1 MYIITLAN
9 LKGGVAKTTTAINL
23 SIQLR
28 EKRKRVLCMDLDLN
42 NNLTDF
48 FLRGVNEKELDERN
62 IYHALLEQKEIGTCI
77 YETRF
82 TGVDILPATISLGKI
97 TEELGSDP
105 RVLGSFVENLRKLHY
120 DFVII
125 DTPVYL
131 SLELRF
137 ALFVAD
143 MVLYPVRP
151 SRWNFQG
158 TKTLLGEIEG
168 LRDDSSRNSALEK
181 RDTDS
186 SHVKSSVFSPLSSE
200 PKTLL
205 VPSIVG
211 KGKKESERI
220 LTLRKKYKVSKAV
233 ILKLSAI
240 ETATELGK
248 PLKENTKG
256 YELFEELT
264 NEVLELTGMYGKKRK
279 VVV

>member
-23 SIQLR
+23 SLQLW

-48 FLRGVNEKELDERN
+48 FLREVSEEELDETN
-62 IYHALLEQKEIGTCI
+62 VYHALLEQKEIEACI

-82 TGVDILPATISLGKI
+82 PGISILPATISLGKI

-105 RVLGSFVENLRKLHY
+105 RVLGTFVENLRKLDY

-137 ALFVAD
+137 ALSVAD
-143 MVLYPVRP
+143 LVLFPVKP

-158 TKTLLGEIEG
+158 TKTLLGEIENIFEELQEAG
-168 LRDDSSRNSALEK
+168 PKEK
-181 RDTDS
+181 RA
-186 SHVKSSVFSPLSSE
+186 
-200 PKTLL
+200 KTLL

-211 KGKKESERI
+211 KSKKESERI
-220 LTLRKKYKVSKAV
+220 LTLKKKYKVSKTV
-233 ILKLSAI
+233 VSKLSAI

-256 YELFEELT
+256 YSLFEELT

>member
-1 MYIITLAN
+1 MQIVTLAN

-23 SIQLR
+23 SLQLSS
-28 EKRKRVLCMDLDLN
+28 RKKKVLCMDLDLN

-48 FLRGVNEKELDERN
+48 FLRGVKEEELEERN
-62 IYHALLEQKEIGTCI
+62 IYHALIEQKEITACI
-77 YETRF
+77 YETQF
-82 TGVDILPATISLGKI
+82 TGISILPATIGLGKI

-105 RVLGSFVENLRKLHY
+105 RVFGSFAWKLRKLDY
-120 DFVII
+120 DYVII

-158 TKTLLGEIEG
+158 TKTLLREIENIFEEYQEADG
-168 LRDDSSRNSALEK
+168 KEK
-181 RDTDS
+181 
-186 SHVKSSVFSPLSSE
+186 KA
-200 PKTLL
+200 KTLL

-211 KGKKESERI
+211 KSKKESERI
-220 LTLRKKYKVSKAV
+220 TILKKNYEVSNTV
-233 ILKLSAI
+233 VWKLSAI

-248 PLKENTKG
+248 ALKENTKG

-264 NEVLELTGMYGKKRK
+264 NEVLKNLKGGRR
-279 VVV
+279 

>member
-1 MYIITLAN
+1 MQIVTLAN

-23 SIQLR
+23 SLQLSS
-28 EKRKRVLCMDLDLN
+28 RKKKVLCMDLDLN

-48 FLRGVNEKELDERN
+48 FLRGVKEEELEERN
-62 IYHALLEQKEIGTCI
+62 IYHALIEQKEITACI
-77 YETRF
+77 YETQF
-82 TGVDILPATISLGKI
+82 TGISILPATIGLGKI

-105 RVLGSFVENLRKLHY
+105 RVFGSFAWKLRKLDY
-120 DFVII
+120 DYVII

-158 TKTLLGEIEG
+158 TKTLLGEIENIFEEYQEADG
-168 LRDDSSRNSALEK
+168 KEK
-181 RDTDS
+181 
-186 SHVKSSVFSPLSSE
+186 KA
-200 PKTLL
+200 KTLL

-211 KGKKESERI
+211 KSKKESERI
-220 LTLRKKYKVSKAV
+220 TILKKKYEVSNTV
-233 ILKLSAI
+233 VWKLSAI
-240 ETATELGK
+240 ETATEMGK
-248 PLKENTKG
+248 ALKENTKG

-264 NEVLELTGMYGKKRK
+264 NEVLKNLKGGRR
-279 VVV
+279 

>member
-1 MYIITLAN
+1 MQIVTLAN

-23 SIQLR
+23 SLQLSS
-28 EKRKRVLCMDLDLN
+28 RKKKVLCMDLDLN

-48 FLRGVNEKELDERN
+48 FLRGVKEEELEERN
-62 IYHALLEQKEIGTCI
+62 IYHALIEQKEITACI
-77 YETRF
+77 YETQF
-82 TGVDILPATISLGKI
+82 TGISILPATIGLGKI

-105 RVLGSFVENLRKLHY
+105 RVFGSFAWKLRKLDY
-120 DFVII
+120 DYVII

-158 TKTLLGEIEG
+158 TKTLLGEIENIFEEYQEADG
-168 LRDDSSRNSALEK
+168 KEK
-181 RDTDS
+181 
-186 SHVKSSVFSPLSSE
+186 KA
-200 PKTLL
+200 KTLL

-211 KGKKESERI
+211 KSKKESERI
-220 LTLRKKYKVSKAV
+220 TILKKNYEVSNTV
-233 ILKLSAI
+233 VWKLSAI

-248 PLKENTKG
+248 ALKENTKG

-264 NEVLELTGMYGKKRK
+264 NEVLKNLKGGRR
-279 VVV
+279 

>member
-1 MYIITLAN
+1 MQIVTLAN

-23 SIQLR
+23 SLQLSS
-28 EKRKRVLCMDLDLN
+28 RKKKVLCMDLDLN

-48 FLRGVNEKELDERN
+48 FLRGVKEEELEERN
-62 IYHALLEQKEIGTCI
+62 IYHALIEQKEITACI
-77 YETRF
+77 YETQF
-82 TGVDILPATISLGKI
+82 TGISILPATIGLGKI

-105 RVLGSFVENLRKLHY
+105 RVFGSFAWKLRKLDY
-120 DFVII
+120 DYVII
-125 DTPVYL
+125 DTSVYL

-158 TKTLLGEIEG
+158 TKTLLGEIENIFEEYQEADG
-168 LRDDSSRNSALEK
+168 KEK
-181 RDTDS
+181 
-186 SHVKSSVFSPLSSE
+186 KA
-200 PKTLL
+200 KTLL

-211 KGKKESERI
+211 KSKKESERI
-220 LTLRKKYKVSKAV
+220 TILKKNYEVSNTV
-233 ILKLSAI
+233 VWKLSAI

-248 PLKENTKG
+248 ALKENTKG

-264 NEVLELTGMYGKKRK
+264 NEVLKNLKGGRR
-279 VVV
+279 

>member
-1 MYIITLAN
+1 MQIVTLAN

-23 SIQLR
+23 SIQLSL
-28 EKRKRVLCMDLDLN
+28 RKKKVLCMDLDLN

-48 FLRGVNEKELDERN
+48 FLRGVKEEELEERN
-62 IYHALLEQKEIGTCI
+62 IYHALIEQKEITACI
-77 YETRF
+77 YETQF
-82 TGVDILPATISLGKI
+82 TGISILPATIGLGKI

-105 RVLGSFVENLRKLHY
+105 RVFGSFVEKLRKLDY
-120 DFVII
+120 DYVII

-158 TKTLLGEIEG
+158 TKTLLGEIENIFEEYQEADG
-168 LRDDSSRNSALEK
+168 KEK
-181 RDTDS
+181 
-186 SHVKSSVFSPLSSE
+186 KA
-200 PKTLL
+200 KTLL

-211 KGKKESERI
+211 KSKKESERI
-220 LTLRKKYKVSKAV
+220 TILKKNYEVSNTV
-233 ILKLSAI
+233 VWKLSAI

-248 PLKENTKG
+248 ALKENTKG

-264 NEVLELTGMYGKKRK
+264 NEVLRNLKGGKR
-279 VVV
+279 

>member
-1 MYIITLAN
+1 MNIITLAN

-23 SIQLR
+23 SIQLSC
-28 EKRKRVLCMDLDLN
+28 RKKKVLCMDLDLN
-42 NNLTDF
+42 NNQTDF
-48 FLRGVNEKELDERN
+48 FLRGVREEELEERN
-62 IYHALLEQKEIGTCI
+62 IYHALLEQKEIEACI

-82 TGVDILPATISLGKI
+82 PGIRILPATIGLGKI
-97 TEELGSDP
+97 TEDLGSDP
-105 RVLGSFVENLRKLHY
+105 RVLGTFVGNLRKLDY

-137 ALFVAD
+137 SLFVAD

-158 TKTLLGEIEG
+158 TKTLLGEIDNIFEEFQE
-168 LRDDSSRNSALEK
+168 EK
-181 RDTDS
+181 RA
-186 SHVKSSVFSPLSSE
+186 
-200 PKTLL
+200 KTLL

-211 KGKKESERI
+211 KSKKESERI
-220 LTLRKKYKVSKAV
+220 ERLRTKYEVSKTV
-233 ILKLSAI
+233 VWKLSAI

-248 PLKENTKG
+248 ALKENTKG

-264 NEVLELTGMYGKKRK
+264 NEVLRNLKGGKR
-279 VVV
+279 

>member
-23 SIQLR
+23 SLQLW

-48 FLRGVNEKELDERN
+48 FLREVSEEELDERN
-62 IYHALLEQKEIGTCI
+62 VYHALLEQKEIGTCA

-82 TGVDILPATISLGKI
+82 PGISILPATISLGKI

-105 RVLGSFVENLRKLHY
+105 RVLGSFVDRLRKLDY

-137 ALFVAD
+137 ALSVAD
-143 MVLYPVRP
+143 LVLFPVKP

-181 RDTDS
+181 RDATEM
-186 SHVKSSVFSPLSSE
+186 KTGPQSSVVSPLN

-211 KGKKESERI
+211 KSKKESERI
-220 LTLRKKYKVSKAV
+220 LTLQKKYKVSKTV
-233 ILKLSAI
+233 VSKLSAI

-256 YELFEELT
+256 YGLFEELT
-264 NEVLELTGMYGKKRK
+264 NEVLELTGMNGKKRK

>member
-1 MYIITLAN
+1 MQIITLAN

-23 SIQLR
+23 SLQLR
-28 EKRKRVLCMDLDLN
+28 EKRKKVLCMDLDLN

-48 FLRGVNEKELDERN
+48 FLRGVREEELEERN
-62 IYHALLEQKEIGTCI
+62 VYHALLEQKEIGTCV

-82 TGVDILPATISLGKI
+82 PGIEVLPATISLGKI
-97 TEELGSDP
+97 TEDLGADP
-105 RVLGSFVENLRKLHY
+105 RVLGSFLENLRRLEY

-137 ALFVAD
+137 ALWVAD

-158 TKTLLGEIEG
+158 TKTLLEEIESIFEE
-168 LRDDSSRNSALEK
+168 SSRNAALEK
-181 RDTDS
+181 RDAGS
-186 SHVKSSVFSPLSSE
+186 SQIPSSVFCRQSSE

-205 VPSIVG
+205 VPSIVS
-211 KGKKESERI
+211 KGKKETERI
-220 LTLRKKYKVSKAV
+220 LSLRKKYEVSETV
-233 ILKLSAI
+233 VWKLSAI
-240 ETATELGK
+240 EAATETGK
-248 PLKENTKG
+248 ALKENTKG

-264 NEVLELTGMYGKKRK
+264 NEVLRNLQGGRK
-279 VVV
+279 

>member
-1 MYIITLAN
+1 MNIITLAN

-23 SIQLR
+23 SIQLSC
-28 EKRKRVLCMDLDLN
+28 RKKKVLCMDLDLN
-42 NNLTDF
+42 NNQTDF
-48 FLRGVNEKELDERN
+48 FLRGVKEEELEERN
-62 IYHALLEQKEIGTCI
+62 IYHALLEQMEIETCV

-82 TGVDILPATISLGKI
+82 PGIRILPATIGLGKI

-105 RVLGSFVENLRKLHY
+105 RVFGSFVGKLRKLNY

-158 TKTLLGEIEG
+158 TKTLLGEIETIFEEYQKADG
-168 LRDDSSRNSALEK
+168 KEK
-181 RDTDS
+181 
-186 SHVKSSVFSPLSSE
+186 KA
-200 PKTLL
+200 KTLL

-211 KGKKESERI
+211 KSKKESERI
-220 LTLRKKYKVSKAV
+220 TILKKKYEVSNTV
-233 ILKLSAI
+233 VWKLSAI
-240 ETATELGK
+240 ETAAETGK
-248 PLKENTKG
+248 ALKENTKG

-264 NEVLELTGMYGKKRK
+264 NEVLRNLKGGKR
-279 VVV
+279 

>member
-23 SIQLR
+23 SLQLR

-42 NNLTDF
+42 NNQTDF
-48 FLRGVNEKELDERN
+48 FLRGVREEELDERN
-62 IYHALLEQKEIGTCI
+62 IYHALLEQKEIGACI

-82 TGVDILPATISLGKI
+82 PGIEVLPATISLGKI
-97 TEELGSDP
+97 TEDLGSDP
-105 RVLGSFVENLRKLHY
+105 RVLGSFVENLRKLEY

-137 ALFVAD
+137 SLWIAD

-158 TKTLLGEIEG
+158 TKTLLGEIENIFEEYPESG
-168 LRDDSSRNSALEK
+168 VKEK
-181 RDTDS
+181 K
-186 SHVKSSVFSPLSSE
+186 V
-200 PKTLL
+200 KTLL

-211 KGKKESERI
+211 KSKKESERI
-220 LTLRKKYKVSKAV
+220 TRLRTKYEVSKTV
-233 ILKLSAI
+233 VWKLSTI
-240 ETATELGK
+240 ETATEMGK
-248 PLKENTKG
+248 ALKENTKG

-264 NEVLELTGMYGKKRK
+264 NEVLRNLKGCQR
-279 VVV
+279 

>member
-1 MYIITLAN
+1 MNIITLAN

-23 SIQLR
+23 SIQLSC
-28 EKRKRVLCMDLDLN
+28 RKKKVLCMDLDLN
-42 NNLTDF
+42 NNQTDF
-48 FLRGVNEKELDERN
+48 FLRGVSEEELEERN
-62 IYHALLEQKEIGTCI
+62 IYHALLEQMEIETCV

-82 TGVDILPATISLGKI
+82 PGIRILPATIGLGKI

-105 RVLGSFVENLRKLHY
+105 RVFGSFVGNLRKLDY

-137 ALFVAD
+137 SLFVAD

-158 TKTLLGEIEG
+158 TKTLLGEIDNIFEEFQE
-168 LRDDSSRNSALEK
+168 EK
-181 RDTDS
+181 RA
-186 SHVKSSVFSPLSSE
+186 
-200 PKTLL
+200 KTLL

-211 KGKKESERI
+211 KSKKESERI
-220 LTLRKKYKVSKAV
+220 ERLRTKYEVSKTV
-233 ILKLSAI
+233 VWKLSAI

-248 PLKENTKG
+248 ALKENTKG

-264 NEVLELTGMYGKKRK
+264 NEVLRNLKGGKR
-279 VVV
+279 

>member
-1 MYIITLAN
+1 MQIVTLAN

-23 SIQLR
+23 SIQLSL
-28 EKRKRVLCMDLDLN
+28 RKKKVLCMDLDLN

-48 FLRGVNEKELDERN
+48 FLRGVKEEELEERN
-62 IYHALLEQKEIGTCI
+62 IYHALIEQKEITACI
-77 YETRF
+77 YETQF
-82 TGVDILPATISLGKI
+82 TGISILPATIGLGKI

-105 RVLGSFVENLRKLHY
+105 RVFGSFVGKLRKLNY
-120 DFVII
+120 DYVII

-158 TKTLLGEIEG
+158 TKTLLGEIENIFEEYQEADG
-168 LRDDSSRNSALEK
+168 KEK
-181 RDTDS
+181 
-186 SHVKSSVFSPLSSE
+186 KA
-200 PKTLL
+200 KTLL

-211 KGKKESERI
+211 KSKKESERI
-220 LTLRKKYKVSKAV
+220 TILKKKYEVTKTVV
-233 ILKLSAI
+233 WKLSAI

-248 PLKENTKG
+248 ALKENTKG

-264 NEVLELTGMYGKKRK
+264 NEVLKNLKGGKR
-279 VVV
+279 

>member
-1 MYIITLAN
+1 MQIVTLAN

-23 SIQLR
+23 SLQLSL
-28 EKRKRVLCMDLDLN
+28 RKKKVLCMDLDLN

-48 FLRGVNEKELDERN
+48 FLRGVKEEELEERN
-62 IYHALLEQKEIGTCI
+62 IYHALIEQKEITACI
-77 YETRF
+77 YETQF
-82 TGVDILPATISLGKI
+82 TGISILPATIGLGKI

-105 RVLGSFVENLRKLHY
+105 RVFGSFAWKLRKLDY
-120 DFVII
+120 DYVII

-158 TKTLLGEIEG
+158 TKTLLGEIENIFEEYQEADG
-168 LRDDSSRNSALEK
+168 KEK
-181 RDTDS
+181 
-186 SHVKSSVFSPLSSE
+186 KA
-200 PKTLL
+200 KTLL

-211 KGKKESERI
+211 KSKKESERI
-220 LTLRKKYKVSKAV
+220 TILKKNYEVSNTV
-233 ILKLSAI
+233 VWKLSAI

-248 PLKENTKG
+248 ALKENTKG

-264 NEVLELTGMYGKKRK
+264 NEVLKNLKGGRR
-279 VVV
+279 

>member
-42 NNLTDF
+42 NNITDF
-48 FLRGVNEKELDERN
+48 FLRGVNEEELEERN
-62 IYHALLEQKEIGTCI
+62 IYHALLEQKEIGACI

-82 TGVDILPATISLGKI
+82 PGISILPATISLGRI

-105 RVLGSFVENLRKLHY
+105 RVLGTFVEDLRKLHY

-137 ALFVAD
+137 ALSVAD
-143 MVLYPVRP
+143 LVLFPVKP

-168 LRDDSSRNSALEK
+168 LRDDSSRNSALKK
-181 RDTDS
+181 RDATEMKTS
-186 SHVKSSVFSPLSSE
+186 PQSSVVSPLN

-211 KGKKESERI
+211 KSKKESERI
-220 LTLRKKYKVSKAV
+220 LTLRKKYEVSKTV
-233 ILKLSAI
+233 VSKLSAI
-240 ETATELGK
+240 EAATELGK

-256 YELFEELT
+256 YGLFEELT
-264 NEVLELTGMYGKKRK
+264 NEVLELTGMNAKKRK

>member
-1 MYIITLAN
+1 MQIITLAN

-23 SIQLR
+23 SLQLR
-28 EKRKRVLCMDLDLN
+28 EKRKKVLCMDLDLN

-48 FLRGVNEKELDERN
+48 FLRGVREEELEERN
-62 IYHALLEQKEIGTCI
+62 VYHALLEQKEIGTCV

-82 TGVDILPATISLGKI
+82 PGIEVLPATLSLGKI
-97 TEELGSDP
+97 TEDLGSDP
-105 RVLGSFVENLRKLHY
+105 RVLGSFLEKLRRLEY

-137 ALFVAD
+137 ALLVAD

-158 TKTLLGEIEG
+158 TKTLLEEIESIFEE
-168 LRDDSSRNSALEK
+168 SSRNTALEK
-181 RDTDS
+181 RDAGS
-186 SHVKSSVFSPLSSE
+186 SQIPSSVFCRQSSE

-205 VPSIVG
+205 VPSIVS
-211 KGKKESERI
+211 KGKKETERI
-220 LTLRKKYKVSKAV
+220 LSLRKKYEVSKTV
-233 ILKLSAI
+233 VWKLSAI
-240 ETATELGK
+240 EAATETGK
-248 PLKENTKG
+248 ALKENTKG

-264 NEVLELTGMYGKKRK
+264 SEVLRSLQGGRK
-279 VVV
+279 

>member
-1 MYIITLAN
+1 MQIVTLAN

-23 SIQLR
+23 SLQLSS
-28 EKRKRVLCMDLDLN
+28 RKKKVLCMDLDLN

-48 FLRGVNEKELDERN
+48 FLRGVKEEELEERN
-62 IYHALLEQKEIGTCI
+62 IYHALIEQKEITACI
-77 YETRF
+77 YETQF
-82 TGVDILPATISLGKI
+82 TGISILPATIGLGKI

-105 RVLGSFVENLRKLHY
+105 RVFGSFVEKLRKLDY
-120 DFVII
+120 DYVII

-158 TKTLLGEIEG
+158 TKTLLREIENIFEEYQEADG
-168 LRDDSSRNSALEK
+168 KEK
-181 RDTDS
+181 
-186 SHVKSSVFSPLSSE
+186 KA
-200 PKTLL
+200 KTLL

-211 KGKKESERI
+211 KSKKESERI
-220 LTLRKKYKVSKAV
+220 TILKKNYEVSNTV
-233 ILKLSAI
+233 VWKLSAI

-248 PLKENTKG
+248 ALKENTKG

-264 NEVLELTGMYGKKRK
+264 NEVLKNLKGGRR
-279 VVV
+279 

>member
-1 MYIITLAN
+1 MQIVTLAN

-23 SIQLR
+23 SIQLSL
-28 EKRKRVLCMDLDLN
+28 RKKKVLCMDLDLN

-48 FLRGVNEKELDERN
+48 FLRGVKEEELEERN
-62 IYHALLEQKEIGTCI
+62 IYHALIEQKEITACI
-77 YETRF
+77 YETQF
-82 TGVDILPATISLGKI
+82 TGISILPATIGLGKI

-105 RVLGSFVENLRKLHY
+105 RVFGSFVEKLRKLDY
-120 DFVII
+120 DYVII

-158 TKTLLGEIEG
+158 TKTLLGEIENIFEEYQEADG
-168 LRDDSSRNSALEK
+168 KEK
-181 RDTDS
+181 
-186 SHVKSSVFSPLSSE
+186 KA
-200 PKTLL
+200 KTLL

-211 KGKKESERI
+211 KSKKESERI
-220 LTLRKKYKVSKAV
+220 TILKKNYEVSNTV
-233 ILKLSAI
+233 VWKLSAI

-248 PLKENTKG
+248 ALKENTKG

-264 NEVLELTGMYGKKRK
+264 NEVLKNLKGGRR
-279 VVV
+279 